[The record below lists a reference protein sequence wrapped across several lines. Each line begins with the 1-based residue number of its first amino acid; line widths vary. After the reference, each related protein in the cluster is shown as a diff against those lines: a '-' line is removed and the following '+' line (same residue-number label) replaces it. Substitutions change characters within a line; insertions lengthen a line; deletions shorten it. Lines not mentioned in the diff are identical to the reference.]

1 MRKERLMGAIVLGG
15 SLGLIA
21 NPVWSHDLDR
31 YGGVSCED
39 QASVPRADSGQ
50 ESISS
55 RQILEAQKQLDEKG
69 FHPGNLDGV
78 MDTQT
83 AQAIIVFQQENNLP
97 VSGTLDQETS
107 EQLGIASN
115 SQLPD
120 EQVGPQ
126 ARLSGEEQS
135 FRDAEAFE
143 PHVGMYR

>member
-1 MRKERLMGAIVLGG
+1 MRKERLMGAIVLAG

-21 NPVWSHDLDR
+21 SPVWSHDMDR
-31 YGGVSCED
+31 YGGVSRED
-39 QASVPRADSGQ
+39 QACAPRADYGQ
-50 ESISS
+50 ENISS
-55 RQILEAQKQLDEKG
+55 REILEAQKQLDEKG

-78 MDTQT
+78 MDSQT
-83 AQAIIVFQQENNLP
+83 AQAIIVFQQENNIP
-97 VSGTLDQETS
+97 VTGTLDEETS
-107 EQLGIASN
+107 KQLGIASN

-126 ARLSGEEQS
+126 ARSSGEKQS